1 MPLILPGNVA
11 SATAGAYTVANSCRF
26 NKADSAYLSKTLVT
40 PTNAKICTFSTW
52 YKQGNPT
59 QAAEMGDNALFS
71 GYTDTN
77 ERHEFKLFNFMLR
90 TFGKEGGSTNVSLGT
105 SALYRDPSAW
115 YHIVLAIDT
124 SQSTDT
130 NRMKLY
136 VNGTQVTS
144 FSASY
149 PTYIPQDAI
158 FEWCVADATFG
169 IGRAYGGNY
178 LDAYLAEVCFIDG
191 QQLTPTSFGEFNED
205 SPTIWQP
212 IDVSGLTFGNNGFY
226 LDFEDSANL
235 GNDANG
241 GTDLGETNIAAA
253 DQATDTPTNNFC
265 TLNPLSKDEMT
276 FSEGNCKVVQA
287 SAGPRTDDN
296 ARGTM
301 GVSSGK
307 WYWEVKGSGGT
318 VPVVAG
324 ICFDELEMGSDL
336 SGSTGVYAIQNA
348 GGTNAYKR
356 ENGTTAETSGFTNP
370 VNDNIINVAFD
381 ADNAK
386 LYIGIN
392 GTYENQAG
400 SAGDPAAGSNETFSS
415 IDTSFFWL
423 PFIESRGPSE
433 VAECNFGGC
442 PSFAFSSGNADGNG
456 YGNFEY
462 APPSGYY
469 ALCTK
474 NLAEYG

>member
-1 MPLILPGNVA
+1 
-11 SATAGAYTVANSCRF
+11 
-26 NKADSAYLSKTLVT
+26 
-40 PTNAKICTFSTW
+40 AKICTFSTW
-52 YKQGNPT
+52 YKQGNPAQT
-59 QAAEMGDNALFS
+59 TSMSDNALFS

-77 ERHEFKLFNFMLR
+77 ERHEFKLFNYMLR

-226 LDFEDSANL
+226 LSFSDSA
-235 GNDANG
+235 
-241 GTDLGETNIAAA
+241 DLGA
-253 DQATDTPTNNFC
+253 
-265 TLNPLSKDEMT
+265 
-276 FSEGNCKVVQA
+276 
-287 SAGPRTDDN
+287 
-296 ARGTM
+296 
-301 GVSSGK
+301 
-307 WYWEVKGSGGT
+307 
-318 VPVVAG
+318 
-324 ICFDELEMGSDL
+324 
-336 SGSTGVYAIQNA
+336 
-348 GGTNAYKR
+348 
-356 ENGTTAETSGFTNP
+356 
-370 VNDNIINVAFD
+370 
-381 ADNAK
+381 
-386 LYIGIN
+386 
-392 GTYENQAG
+392 
-400 SAGDPAAGSNETFSS
+400 
-415 IDTSFFWL
+415 
-423 PFIESRGPSE
+423 
-433 VAECNFGGC
+433 
-442 PSFAFSSGNADGNG
+442 
-456 YGNFEY
+456 
-462 APPSGYY
+462 
-469 ALCTK
+469 
-474 NLAEYG
+474 